1 MILRGWR
8 QSFLRSLL
16 ILHGWRQ
23 SFLRSLMALHVGRQ
37 SFLHSRMTRCSNP
50 MVQGWLNV
58 CRNRHSQSY
67 RHYRHSQSYRHY
79 RHSLSY
85 LHYRQSQSYR
95 RSCLHCRHSLSCHRW
110 CQSLSYRIHRRIL
123 LGFLLHSQMT
133 RCSSPMVQGWLNV
146 CRNRH
151 SLSYLHYRHSQ
162 SHHRCCLHCRHS
174 LSCRHRCFLGYLHNQ
189 SWRDTGFGQPLRGQS
204 FHRGCDQSFLH
215 CYQRIQRRQLHA
227 FHSLHRCRQS
237 RRSWKNRS
245 RHCHC

>member
-8 QSFLRSLL
+8 QSFLRSLM

-58 CRNRHSQSY
+58 CRNRQSQSY

-85 LHYRQSQSYR
+85 HHY
-95 RSCLHCRHSLSCHRW
+95 RHSLSCHRW
-110 CQSLSYRIHRRIL
+110 CQSLSYRHRIHRLMKIRRILLGFLLDFLLGFL

-133 RCSSPMVQGWLNV
+133 RCSNPMVQGWLNV

-151 SLSYLHYRHSQ
+151 S
-162 SHHRCCLHCRHS
+162 
-174 LSCRHRCFLGYLHNQ
+174 
-189 SWRDTGFGQPLRGQS
+189 
-204 FHRGCDQSFLH
+204 QSFLH
-215 CYQRIQRRQLHA
+215 CW
-227 FHSLHRCRQS
+227 HSQS
-237 RRSWKNRS
+237 
-245 RHCHC
+245 